1 MEIIGHLWIQVDA
14 IYVSNDYHSSL
25 MLRPNCENNIVNV
38 SWRHPPSDSFKLNC
52 DASVQPQCKKAFIE
66 GVFRNHFGN
75 VIFAYSFD
83 IGSCS
88 VLIAETWAIL
98 IGIQTAQSHG
108 FKRFIEESDSL
119 LAIQQLPSECPDH
132 HPCYSIWQSIL
143 EFSSRGRSFQWTHT
157 LHEGNQVTNSL
168 TNYGLSLIN
177 QHIEFFML
185 SLLNFF
191 IAL

>member
-1 MEIIGHLWIQVDA
+1 MGHGDNIVGRRKNVVFTSEVECHHLCTPFFQQDFKVWLVSNLKNEEVINRSEWGLIFAVALDLISQNRNKGIFEGNRRQPMEIIGHLWIQVDA

-98 IGIQTAQSHG
+98 IGIQTA
-108 FKRFIEESDSL
+108 
-119 LAIQQLPSECPDH
+119 
-132 HPCYSIWQSIL
+132 
-143 EFSSRGRSFQWTHT
+143 
-157 LHEGNQVTNSL
+157 
-168 TNYGLSLIN
+168 
-177 QHIEFFML
+177 
-185 SLLNFF
+185 
-191 IAL
+191 

>member
-75 VIFAYSFD
+75 
-83 IGSCS
+83 
-88 VLIAETWAIL
+88 
-98 IGIQTAQSHG
+98 
-108 FKRFIEESDSL
+108 
-119 LAIQQLPSECPDH
+119 
-132 HPCYSIWQSIL
+132 
-143 EFSSRGRSFQWTHT
+143 SFQT
-157 LHEGNQVTNSL
+157 
-168 TNYGLSLIN
+168 SLIPRAKTYLVARN
-177 QHIEFFML
+177 PPYPCRY
-185 SLLNFF
+185 ST
-191 IAL
+191 